1 MTPAVRP
8 APAWRLLLGIGAATA
23 AAHIGNN
30 FSTYLIGGLIDRYG
44 FSPAAM
50 GAWSMTETLSYAAA
64 MFVIAPRATTVR
76 PRGLAIWAGLLVV
89 LAQAAG
95 ALGGGYA
102 LLLLTRVGTGIG
114 FGLANAAVN
123 LAAGTTRHP
132 ARAISIGITCQTLL
146 YAAVNIVLP
155 LVGRQGGVAG
165 MFLALAALSAV
176 LTVVASALPGRP
188 VAARDAAPLPRTPL
202 GAAERRVLLAMALF
216 TFGSLAIWPF
226 MERAAHAIGIS
237 AVAFGR
243 YQSAATLASALGNV
257 VLAAIVGRIRGD
269 VAVAL
274 ALATCGA
281 ACCALT
287 LSSAAWAFAVALV
300 AYNVAWFVSYPLLL
314 GIAYRVDR
322 SGRLPVLCSAVWLT
336 MTSVGSLLT
345 GIVAQVL
352 GSYAPVGPL
361 GLVFCLLAAACAVPV
376 ADRAPASNPTL
387 SAARPRTG

>member
-1 MTPAVRP
+1 MTDAVRP
-8 APAWRLLLGIGAATA
+8 APAWRVLLGICAATA

-76 PRGLAIWAGLLVV
+76 PRRLAIAAGLLVV

-102 LLLLTRVGTGIG
+102 LLLLSRVGTGIG

-146 YAAVNIVLP
+146 YAAVNLVLP
-155 LVGRQGGVAG
+155 LVGTQGGVAG

-176 LTVVASALPGRP
+176 LTIAASALPGRP
-188 VAARDAAPLPRTPL
+188 VTAHGAAPLPPARL

-237 AVAFGR
+237 AVVFGR

-257 VLAAIVGRIRGD
+257 ILAAIVGRIRGD

-274 ALATCGA
+274 ALAACGI
-281 ACCALT
+281 ACCTLT
-287 LSSAAWAFAVALV
+287 LSSAAWVFAAALV

-314 GIAYRVDR
+314 GIAYRVDQ
-322 SGRLPVLCSAVWLT
+322 SGRLPVLCSAVWLA

-345 GIVAQVL
+345 GVVAQVL
-352 GSYAPVGPL
+352 GSYAPVGPF
-361 GLVFCLLAAACAVPV
+361 GLIFCLLAAACAVPI
-376 ADRAPASNPTL
+376 AHRAPQPDPAL